1 MAMETRPVVVILVGA
16 DIETIIAVLRELK
29 SQDDPELNA
38 KLEQAV
44 ARLEH
49 MGTPPPPPTT

>member
-1 MAMETRPVVVILVGA
+1 METRPVVVILVGA